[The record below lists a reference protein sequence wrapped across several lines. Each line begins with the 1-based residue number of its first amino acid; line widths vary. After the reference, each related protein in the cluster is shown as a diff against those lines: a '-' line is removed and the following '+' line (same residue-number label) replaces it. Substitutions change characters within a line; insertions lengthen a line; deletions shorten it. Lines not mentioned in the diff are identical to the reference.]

1 MLPAFA
7 FCADAAAMKKGSKF
21 DLEAAQKNMAT
32 FAKSFVSSDATKLDE
47 QIAMYALEN
56 KLEIRSASLA
66 VSVQREQN
74 YTEYFALVVFKRS

>member
-32 FAKSFVSSDATKLDE
+32 FAK
-47 QIAMYALEN
+47 
-56 KLEIRSASLA
+56 
-66 VSVQREQN
+66 
-74 YTEYFALVVFKRS
+74 

>member
-1 MLPAFA
+1 
-7 FCADAAAMKKGSKF
+7 
-21 DLEAAQKNMAT
+21 
-32 FAKSFVSSDATKLDE
+32 
-47 QIAMYALEN
+47 MYALEN

>member
-7 FCADAAAMKKGSKF
+7 FCAYAAAMKKGSKL

-32 FAKSFVSSDATKLDE
+32 FAKSFVASDATKLDE

>member
-1 MLPAFA
+1 
-7 FCADAAAMKKGSKF
+7 
-21 DLEAAQKNMAT
+21 MAT
-32 FAKSFVSSDATKLDE
+32 FAKSFVASDATKLDE

-56 KLEIRSASLA
+56 KLEIKSASLA